1 MVDYIGDPALAR
13 KLGGHPKDAEF
24 SPAQLDEAMEYG
36 HDMLALHTNKKDWT
50 STDNAWNQAKIIEAL
65 FAASMVKSM
74 WRDPDN
80 KSQEL
85 FNRAKALCG
94 AINDNQSMASVTA
107 APGESLTSIAR
118 NYRTPALNPN
128 ATHYK
133 SPRTDF

>member
-13 KLGGHPKDAEF
+13 KLGGHPKTTEF
-24 SPAQLDEAMEYG
+24 SDLQMDEAMEYG
-36 HDMLALHTNKKDWT
+36 HDMLSLHTNKKNWV
-50 STDNAWNQAKIIEAL
+50 STDAAWNQAKIIEAL

-85 FNRAKALCG
+85 FNRAKSLCG
-94 AINDNQSMASVTA
+94 AINDNQSMASVPS
-107 APGESLTSIAR
+107 APGESQTSVAR
-118 NYRTPALNPN
+118 GYRTPALNPD
-128 ATHYK
+128 ALPYS